1 MLNSVLIYNPL
12 KVVGLA
18 SFHPLCEKIPYMK
31 AYITIKLFATLKK
44 YLPASDEHY
53 PINPGVSV
61 GELLDE
67 LQIPISMAKLI
78 FINGK
83 QGDSDTVLKHGDR
96 IGIFPPVGGG

>member
-1 MLNSVLIYNPL
+1 
-12 KVVGLA
+12 
-18 SFHPLCEKIPYMK
+18 MK

-44 YLPASDEHY
+44 YLPASAEHY

-61 GELLDE
+61 GELLSE
-67 LQIPISMAKLI
+67 LQLPASLAKLI

-83 QGDSDTVLKHGDR
+83 KGESDTVLNHGDR